1 VARYLVTQ
9 QAHSGL
15 RVRDV
20 MTLNPVVV
28 SPGKALGAFMDNVV
42 LSRRHTTYP
51 VVDGGKPV
59 GAMPFRCVANIRRA
73 EWDVRRVRDCRISL
87 DKVPV

>member
-42 LSRRHTTYP
+42 LLAATHDVSSRR
-51 VVDGGKPV
+51 
-59 GAMPFRCVANIRRA
+59 RRQTRGRDA
-73 EWDVRRVRDCRISL
+73 VPLRREHS
-87 DKVPV
+87 PS